1 MVWLQEESALGRR
14 YGTSTVSKDLS
25 QRAQTLLAIQVNGEP
40 LHLDHGFPIRLIA
53 PARLGVN
60 QTKWLAKVIVR

>member
-1 MVWLQEESALGRR
+1 M
-14 YGTSTVSKDLS
+14 SKDLS
-25 QRAQTLLAIQVNGEP
+25 QRAQTLLAMQVNGEP

>member
-1 MVWLQEESALGRR
+1 M
-14 YGTSTVSKDLS
+14 
-25 QRAQTLLAIQVNGEP
+25 QVNGEP

-60 QTKWLAKVIVR
+60 QTK